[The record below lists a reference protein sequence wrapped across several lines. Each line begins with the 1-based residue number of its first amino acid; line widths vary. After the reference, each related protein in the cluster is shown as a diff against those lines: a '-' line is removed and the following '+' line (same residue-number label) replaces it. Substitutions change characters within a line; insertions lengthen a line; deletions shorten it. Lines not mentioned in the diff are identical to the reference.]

1 MLKRIPVKCEQ
12 SRLNGLLCAN
22 DTQGAAAYQ
31 SEEGQQIYVGLC
43 SRHGRDLLKA
53 IKAQWLSVEYA
64 ETLMNQENNTED
76 TQTMQAVP
84 NVVESVQA
92 IDIPAPSTEPV
103 NLLAVAEQIAQSQ
116 PSNGNGVVH
125 TSIVVEMP
133 ANAPSA
139 PIAHVPCEEATQYL
153 ALAQTLRDQAK
164 LAPAIAK
171 DILKTAEGLEAKAA
185 KAQAFADKE
194 ASKPAPRA
202 LDGLPLVRLALLQCG
217 VMDLDVV
224 ERAIDLG
231 ILSVKK
237 QPAVKKDAAE
247 KTESSDSSTPVIHA
261 SSRGHS
267 DEIKDRVLSLKA
279 QGFGDSAIGKE
290 VGLSASTVY
299 SMCKRAAA

>member
-1 MLKRIPVKCEQ
+1 MQKRIPVKCEQ
-12 SRLNGLLCAN
+12 SRLTGALCAN

-64 ETLMNQENNTED
+64 ETLMNQENNTEE

-84 NVVESVQA
+84 EVAEVAS

-103 NLLAVAEQIAQSQ
+103 DLLAVAAQLQ
-116 PSNGNGVVH
+116 TPSNGNGVVH
-125 TSIVVEMP
+125 TSIVVEVP
-133 ANAPSA
+133 ASVPSTPA
-139 PIAHVPCEEATQYL
+139 VHVPCEEATQYL
-153 ALAQTLRDQAK
+153 ALAQTLRDQAT

-171 DILKTAEGLEAKAA
+171 EIIKTAEGLEAKAA
-185 KAQAFADKE
+185 KAQAAADKE

-202 LDGLPLVRLALLQCG
+202 LDGFALVRLALLQCG
-217 VMDLDVV
+217 VVNLDAV
-224 ERAIDLG
+224 ERAIDAG
-231 ILSVKK
+231 ILSIKK

-247 KTESSDSSTPVIHA
+247 KTESTDSSTPVIHA
-261 SSRGHS
+261 STRGHS
-267 DEIKDRVLSLKA
+267 DEIKSRVMALKA
-279 QGFGDSAIGKE
+279 QGFGDSAIAKE
-290 VGLSASTVY
+290 TGLSASTVY